1 MDYNFAQLYEQLS
14 IEKSSKVSVGLDPNL
29 ERIPRFIS
37 EQYETAGID
46 LSADIVLNFNKF
58 IIDLVAD
65 LVPVVKPQLAY
76 YEKLGWRGYRVY
88 EETVEYA
95 KSKGLLVI
103 ADAKRGDI
111 DSTATAYAEAF
122 LSDRYG
128 SVSAVT
134 VNPYL
139 GKDSVIPFFKQSRQT
154 GKGIFLLVKT
164 SNPGSQDIQ
173 DVVSLRGTLVR
184 DVVRDWIVEETENVN
199 GQYSN
204 IGAVVGATHPEEM
217 SQLRI
222 SLKKSLFLVPGIGAQ
237 GGDIKEI
244 HRVFDKK
251 GHGAVINSSRGIL
264 YPESVTINSTK
275 EEYAEAVIYETIK
288 LNTQIN
294 EVLINN
300 GKH

>member
-1 MDYNFAQLYEQLS
+1 MTYNFSQLYEQLS
-14 IEKSSKVSVGLDPNL
+14 IEKKSKVSVGLDPNL
-29 ERIPRFIS
+29 ERIPKFIS
-37 EQYETAGID
+37 EKSKIA
-46 LSADIVLNFNKF
+46 LPSDIVLNFNKF

-65 LVPVVKPQLAY
+65 FVPVVKPQLAY
-76 YEKLGWRGYRVY
+76 YEKLGWRGYQSY
-88 EETVEYA
+88 EKTVEYA

-122 LSDRYG
+122 LSNRYG
-128 SVSAVT
+128 GVSAVT

-164 SNPGSQDIQ
+164 SNPGSEDIQ
-173 DVVSLRGTLVR
+173 DIVSLRGPRVR
-184 DVVRDWIVEETENVN
+184 DAVRDWIVEETEDLNE
-199 GQYSN
+199 QYSN

-217 SQLRI
+217 SQLRM

-244 HRVFDKK
+244 YRVFDKN
-251 GHGAVINSSRGIL
+251 GHGAVINSSRSIL
-264 YPESVTINSTK
+264 YPESVTIDSTK

-288 LNTQIN
+288 LNNQIN
-294 EVLINN
+294 EILINN
-300 GKH
+300 GQY